1 MQRYKDMANI
11 WTTARICI
19 KDCCSWVQPT
29 ELLHRRAMSEPTQQG
44 VDELLTMLDAGKV
57 VGSPIATLTTTYFFY
72 GLYTVLVMLC
82 VPLLM
87 RDRFENR
94 RFYLFSTLLLFAICT
109 IMVIDVTIISI
120 QQAYLQY
127 DFAKTKDWRPYVD
140 YLMYNRPKLALYAG
154 YAAIP
159 ALANIIAEAMLIH
172 RCYIIW
178 GRRKRVAIPLVILS
192 AISSL
197 LFLGASV
204 LALAGLGNM
213 GSERGAERGLKLLT
227 YTIIFQFV
235 GLLMSAVVNV
245 LVTLLTAGRIWW
257 VNRQSQ
263 AHVGVSEKKNTRKL
277 STAIRI
283 ILESGMIYPTVMV
296 VYIITERPLKG
307 GPVDLT
313 SVVVLSAGIAPTLA
327 LLRAQMT
334 KLSER
339 ATFKVGFER
348 VSDIRFNS
356 VRLARLGRT
365 STVTHTIS
373 LDIRASN
380 TGEVLKPPEPLVHPR
395 QSNGLPSSPTRE
407 TCDIEKGSV

>member
-1 MQRYKDMANI
+1 
-11 WTTARICI
+11 
-19 KDCCSWVQPT
+19 
-29 ELLHRRAMSEPTQQG
+29 MSEPTQQA
-44 VDELLTMLDAGKV
+44 VDKVLTMLDAGRV
-57 VGSPIATLTTTYFFY
+57 IGFPIATLTATYFFY
-72 GLYTVLVMLC
+72 GLYTVLVILC

-109 IMVIDVTIISI
+109 IMVIDVTISYTHD
-120 QQAYLQY
+120 AWVVY

-140 YLMYNRPKLALYAG
+140 YLMYNKPKLALYAG
-154 YAAIP
+154 YAGIP
-159 ALANIIAEAMLIH
+159 ALANIIAETMLIH

-192 AISSL
+192 AITSL

-213 GSERGAERGLKLLT
+213 GSKRGLKLLT
-227 YTIIFQFV
+227 YTSTFLFV

-313 SVVVLSAGIAPTLA
+313 SVTVLSAGIAPTLA

-339 ATFKVGFER
+339 ASSKLEFER

-356 VRLARLGRT
+356 ARLARLGGT

-407 TCDIEKGSV
+407 TRDIEKGSV